1 MDQDNEQLKVLVEF
15 CTIII
20 SATVA
25 PYAALFELLIEK
37 GILTNEEVA
46 ATLTPEKVE
55 PIAKAMENKL
65 RESIGKGAKYG
76 T

>member
-1 MDQDNEQLKVLVEF
+1 MDQDNEQLDVLIEF
-15 CTIII
+15 CIMMM

-46 ATLTPEKVE
+46 VRLDPENLK
-55 PIAKAMENKL
+55 PIAEAMTDKL
-65 RESIGKGAKYG
+65 KETISKGAKYG